1 MTKGKEDLRAA
12 GKKRL
17 EAFRKKK
24 AGSSGRAGG
33 QDGAAPPKA
42 AAAAAAEEEPVPG
55 APGASAAPPEE
66 EPGPAAEPQEV
77 AAGNGL
83 QSVALDV
90 ADLSVPPL
98 SDSPVSGEAAVT
110 ADEETAATSRSP
122 DEWLQAAPTE
132 EAAEQ
137 QVLGAQAGAGAPA
150 LDGTAADEAANEAH
164 QQVASCEEPAAASA
178 SSNGSAA
185 EGVSLDA
192 PEQQP
197 EMLQQSGA
205 GEGEVLVSI
214 GDQAV
219 LLSPPLSDT
228 QQAAAADEGRLN
240 PPPTDGP
247 WHPPDEQ
254 HLDGSVDDLQPESKS
269 KPADAGVDVQ
279 LRPSALELDFEV
291 AKSPMLVPNGGG
303 FKSEPETSVLTEVAG
318 SPVDGLLLPKEH
330 GPPAY
335 VATAMRSSSTAW
347 DVDGGG
353 DEDDADDFFSPI
365 GTPRGAS
372 PPPYRT
378 ASTGSSFSLRLA
390 RAIGF
395 AGKSPEEESV
405 AQLRMAWEVER
416 KETQAAMGELKRQME
431 AATQRWSEMEA
442 EKARL
447 RAELAAKAE
456 ALEER
461 EQAGRQLQ
469 DEADAMRQ
477 QYQAVVGSLQSMGSG
492 GQGDAVA
499 HSTGTLGRLEIE
511 LLDLRRAL
519 VAKDQALV
527 AVKKEA
533 DQGRQRM
540 RVELDPL
547 AEEVARLQAYVA
559 GKEGE
564 ADALVRRNAELVA
577 VVAARDTEV
586 EMLNAE
592 AVALEARSAAA
603 REKLAMALRKGRD
616 LVESRAA
623 LKRALA
629 ERTDEAAALAAS
641 NERLAA
647 EAKAHE
653 EGLVAAL
660 QQVADLRVRADALQE
675 GEVEQAGIREKL
687 GMALRKG
694 KEVVAQREA
703 LKEALAERAAEVE
716 HLAVARDEA
725 LKATASLQA
734 TLDSQLAEV
743 AALREVTQA
752 ESLAKEQALA
762 QMEHVCKEL
771 VVVRGELDV
780 ALQAKLDAAT
790 AAEAS
795 GAECFALR
803 ASLSSKEAEL
813 AEVREGLAQTV
824 LASEHA
830 HKELTELRAASNAL
844 TQASSSDV
852 EAKEAAMMEVEG
864 LREALSDMAAEF
876 ARLKE
881 AASTGQAEA
890 GDTAKQ
896 ALAEAEGLRLEV
908 ASLQERCESIAQS
921 EQSVIDRADA
931 ASTEA
936 ESLRTSLSTREREL
950 TELQEEA
957 TRTAAGAAEA
967 NAKGLTEM
975 ESLRAALADAAAEA
989 ARLAGS
995 LRAEAEAKDWVAAEA
1010 DGLHVVLSKGT
1021 ADDELAEA
1029 AVVANGLRDGEMAE
1043 VEAKGNALVEAER
1056 LRQALSDL
1064 AAELSALRQARV
1076 KEGER
1081 LKAEVAA
1088 KDAALA
1094 QAGELAEALE
1104 RRSSEVASLTQ
1115 AAQAAR
1121 SAQELAIAEA
1131 ETCRASLME
1140 LTAERDALGEA
1151 KAQAGKAEERA
1162 LADCSRLAKDLDS
1175 RLEELR
1181 QAEASVGVLAQTL
1194 AARES
1199 ALEALAA
1206 ELGSQGDAMQAA
1218 QAELDAH
1225 HRLVQEL
1232 REQLADRDQHV
1243 EVLKEQLA
1251 RDMAAA
1257 EASLVQEREE
1267 REELAAAA
1275 VELQSRCTELEA
1287 ILRAEREQQGKE
1299 ASTSGNM
1306 LQCAN
1311 RRVEEL
1317 TLQLADVQ
1325 GESDQLSRLLA
1336 LRDDDLTSLKAQLES
1351 QDKATHA
1358 AQMELER
1365 LSGCLDELQQSLHN
1379 KDEEFVAL
1387 EEQLSMEVAAKEA
1400 SLKQEQE
1407 ERLRLA
1413 DLVAELQ
1420 SQCTALEGSLL
1431 LEREQ
1436 QSKEASTTAE
1446 MLQQA
1451 NSQVEDLT
1459 KQLGVSQREAQ
1470 ELRQH
1475 LALRTDELKDLTA
1488 QLGGQGEATHAAQ
1501 LELRSLH
1508 TRVRELQESL
1518 HNREEEFSALEE
1530 QLSQDVAAKEASLK
1544 HEQTESRRLAGE
1556 VSELQSKCT
1565 ELEGLLRSVQEEQ
1578 GKEAS
1583 ASSRLL
1589 QSSKER
1595 VEYLTAQLGDV
1606 QDKHALLQQGS
1617 EELGRL
1623 LALRDQELKALLG
1636 GQGDAASAAQ
1646 AELEMSVAHVH
1657 ELQESLR
1664 NKDKEFVALEEQLS
1678 QDMAAKEASLRQ
1690 EQEESQRL
1698 ATMAAELQSR
1708 CAELEALVNTIQ
1720 ERLAKETL
1728 ASTEKLQAA
1737 EAHGKELAVQLRNAQ
1752 ATSTSLHQ
1760 EAEELKRL
1768 ETSRDNK
1775 LEALRE
1781 TQSRAVK
1788 ERDESIA
1795 LLKSKLSVA
1804 IDGAKSAA
1812 DELENLKAS
1821 HKHVELLNASLR
1833 QSLEEAKEDA
1843 AAPREGANSDCES
1856 KLAEAGVEI
1865 LKVQEQAA
1873 VLREKLQKAVKK
1885 GKGIEAAKAKLE
1897 KDLAERDAVLQ
1908 ASEREKLALSKK
1920 LEELSVVVSGQDDAL
1935 VAALHEK
1942 AAAEEARLE
1951 LAKALEDKRAEEEQ
1965 LLESLGQR
1973 EKKCTESKAAVE
1985 QAQAEAAAKEA
1996 ALWAQVRSL
2005 QSELERTELA
2015 CADDKAR
2022 TGSALGQLA
2031 KAKEML
2037 ADSVREA
2044 ESDRQ
2049 RVAELSAEHAA
2060 MRAQLESLG
2069 EQLAEAEESSR
2080 AEKAAAAVL
2089 GGKAEQLQAAALE
2102 LQALIEA
2109 KDSEVRQLHTDAS
2122 QHETSMVRIATERD
2136 ALAEQVEVVEAQLKE
2151 TTLSLE
2157 DLSTKAQAWRSEL
2170 QQAKQLCIR
2179 EEGLRLAAEE
2189 QVATLQATLQA
2200 AQATVNVHVP
2210 ELEQQK
2216 AALESTQ
2223 KELAELRA
2231 ASSTEASANEAQKTL
2246 EIQKLQQELEAATAA
2261 FEQQRVASV
2270 SAAVTEVTERF
2281 VKETELALEGLRQDA
2296 AAELAA
2302 VVAEKEQ
2309 ELVALRSRE
2318 EQQLHELQLLQ
2329 DQVGALSRDSEEA
2342 AAELGRSRTDA
2353 ELLAARVKS
2362 LEQAGQERDNAR
2374 LRIEV
2379 LAARAAVLEEE
2390 LAVRD
2395 AEAKELAEAAESG
2408 RVEHQRRRA
2417 LEEEMAALKE
2427 VMLSKDA
2434 DLRDRSAALAEVE
2447 RARDELHASMSSL
2460 RAALQEKDQSV
2471 VQATSQRVRA
2481 IEMLDAANS
2490 EVEAM
2495 QRQSEEA
2502 VAVAESLQEENTA
2515 FQARV
2520 QALELELRSLP
2531 ASNMAR
2537 EAVPAKES
2545 DMVGKAVEREGE
2557 ASRSWQELHTA
2568 GGEAREAVGG
2578 ADERQHQVHDLLAE
2592 VERWRSTAQS
2602 QEEESEELRKEM
2614 EGVLRE
2620 AESWRALTE
2629 ERQLEVAEVR
2639 QKLQV
2644 ALEQAQM
2651 LKETVDGNSAALLQG
2666 AVERKSEATSREME
2680 DMILPCI
2687 PGQQRR
2693 KDSRRAP
2700 APAIP
2705 SPPILRK
2712 SPSLLSYD
2720 IEAAQASQRSEDD
2733 EDEVRGFKLVHLK
2746 SQHLPG
2752 FLRPSVNGIDK
2763 LCLSAGR
2770 YLMGHP
2776 AARLALTFY
2785 WLALHALLAAMLS
2798 TVRV

>member
-24 AGSSGRAGG
+24 AGSSARAGG
-33 QDGAAPPKA
+33 QDDAAPPKA
-42 AAAAAAEEEPVPG
+42 VAAAAAEEEPVPG
-55 APGASAAPPEE
+55 AVGASAAPPEE
-66 EPGPAAEPQEV
+66 EPAAAPQEV

-83 QSVALDV
+83 QSVGLDV
-90 ADLSVPPL
+90 AALSVPPL
-98 SDSPVSGEAAVT
+98 DDLPVSGKAALTADKEAAVT
-110 ADEETAATSRSP
+110 SRSL
-122 DEWLQAAPTE
+122 DGLLQAAPTE

-137 QVLGAQAGAGAPA
+137 QVLKAQAGAGAPA
-150 LDGTAADEAANEAH
+150 LDGTAADEVAIEAH
-164 QQVASCEEPAAASA
+164 QRVANCEEPAASSA

-197 EMLQQSGA
+197 EMPQQSGA
-205 GEGEVLVSI
+205 GEGKLLVSV
-214 GDQAV
+214 GNQAV
-219 LLSPPLSDT
+219 PLSPPLSHM
-228 QQAAAADEGRLN
+228 QQEAAGEEGRPNL
-240 PPPTDGP
+240 PPTDGP
-247 WHPPDEQ
+247 LHPPDEQ

-269 KPADAGVDVQ
+269 KPADAGEDLQ
-279 LRPSALELDFEV
+279 MRPSALELDFEV

-303 FKSEPETSVLTEVAG
+303 FMSEPEAGVLTEVAG

-330 GPPAY
+330 GPPVY

-365 GTPRGAS
+365 GTPTGAS

-442 EKARL
+442 EKARI
-447 RAELAAKAE
+447 RAELAAKTE

-477 QYQAVVGSLQSMGSG
+477 QYQAVVGNLQSMGSG
-492 GQGDAVA
+492 GSGDAVA
-499 HSTGTLGRLEIE
+499 HGRGTLGRLEIE

-540 RVELDPL
+540 RKELDPL

-564 ADALVRRNAELVA
+564 TDALVRRNAELVA

-586 EMLNAE
+586 EMLHAE

-647 EAKAHE
+647 EAKALN

-660 QQVADLRVRADALQE
+660 QQVADLRARADALQE
-675 GEVEQAGIREKL
+675 GEAEQAGIREKL

-703 LKEALAERAAEVE
+703 LKEALAERTAEAE

-725 LKATASLQA
+725 LKVAASLQA
-734 TLDSQLAEV
+734 TLDNQLAEA
-743 AALREVTQA
+743 AALCAATQA
-752 ESLAKEQALA
+752 EALAKEQALA
-762 QMEHVCKEL
+762 KMEDVCKEL
-771 VVVRGELDV
+771 LVVRGELDV
-780 ALQAKLDAAT
+780 ALQAKLDAT
-790 AAEAS
+790 AATEAS
-795 GAECFALR
+795 GAECLALR

-813 AEVREGLAQTV
+813 AEVHVGLAQAV
-824 LASEHA
+824 LASEDV

-844 TQASSSDV
+844 TQASSSEI
-852 EAKEAAMMEVEG
+852 EAKEAAMLEVEG

-881 AASTGQAEA
+881 VASSGQAEA
-890 GDTAKQ
+890 GDIAKQ
-896 ALAEAEGLRLEV
+896 ALAEAEVLRLEV

-921 EQSVIDRADA
+921 EQSAIDRADA

-936 ESLRTSLSTREREL
+936 ESLRNSLSVREREL

-957 TRTAAGAAEA
+957 TRMAAGAAA
-967 NAKGLTEM
+967 AKAKGLTEM
-975 ESLRAALADAAAEA
+975 EFLRAAVADAAAKA
-989 ARLAGS
+989 ASLAGS

-1010 DGLHVVLSKGT
+1010 DGLHVVLSKST

-1029 AVVANGLRDGEMAE
+1029 AVLANGLRDGELAE

-1076 KEGER
+1076 KEGGR
-1081 LKAEVAA
+1081 LQAEVAA

-1094 QAGELAEALE
+1094 QAGEFAEALE
-1104 RRSSEVASLTQ
+1104 RRSSEVASLTE
-1115 AAQAAR
+1115 AAQVAR

-1131 ETCRASLME
+1131 EICRASLME
-1140 LTAERDALGEA
+1140 LTSERDALSEA
-1151 KAQAGKAEERA
+1151 KAQATKAEERA
-1162 LADCSRLAKDLDS
+1162 LADCSRLAEDLDG

-1181 QAEASVGVLAQTL
+1181 QAEASVGVLTKML

-1232 REQLADRDQHV
+1232 
-1243 EVLKEQLA
+1243 KEQLA
-1251 RDMAAA
+1251 RDVAAA
-1257 EASLVQEREE
+1257 EASLVQEREEREE

-1287 ILRAEREQQGKE
+1287 VLRAEREQQSKE
-1299 ASTSGNM
+1299 ASTTGNM

-1317 TLQLADVQ
+1317 TLQLVDVQ
-1325 GESDQLSRLLA
+1325 GESDQLNRLLA
-1336 LRDDDLTSLKAQLES
+1336 LRDDDLISLKAQLES

-1413 DLVAELQ
+1413 DVVAELQ
-1420 SQCTALEGSLL
+1420 SQCRALEGSLV
-1431 LEREQ
+1431 LEHEQ

-1451 NSQVEDLT
+1451 KCQVEDLT
-1459 KQLGVSQREAQ
+1459 EQLGITQRKTE
-1470 ELRQH
+1470 ELRQL

-1488 QLGGQGEATHAAQ
+1488 QLGGQGEATHVAQ
-1501 LELRSLH
+1501 LELKSLH
-1508 TRVRELQESL
+1508 ARVRELQESL
-1518 HNREEEFSALEE
+1518 QSREEDFSTMEE

-1544 HEQTESRRLAGE
+1544 HEQTKSRRLTGE
-1556 VSELQSKCT
+1556 ITELQSKCT
-1565 ELEGLLRSVQEEQ
+1565 ELEALLRSVQEEQ

-1589 QSSKER
+1589 QSSKEH
-1595 VEYLTAQLGDV
+1595 VEYLTAQLGNV
-1606 QDKHALLQQGS
+1606 QDKHALLQQ
-1617 EELGRL
+1617 EAAELGRL

-1636 GQGDAASAAQ
+1636 QGEAASAAQ
-1646 AELEMSVAHVH
+1646 AELEMSVTHVH

-1664 NKDKEFVALEEQLS
+1664 NKDEEFVALEEQLS
-1678 QDMAAKEASLRQ
+1678 HDMAAKEASLRQ
-1690 EQEESQRL
+1690 EQEESQLL
-1698 ATMAAELQSR
+1698 ATAAAELQSR
-1708 CAELEALVNTIQ
+1708 CTELEALVNTMQ
-1720 ERLAKETL
+1720 ERFAKEAL
-1728 ASTEKLQAA
+1728 ASTEKLHAA
-1737 EAHGKELAVQLRNAQ
+1737 EAHGKELALQLINAQ
-1752 ATSTSLHQ
+1752 AASTSLHQ
-1760 EAEELKRL
+1760 EAEGLKRL
-1768 ETSRDNK
+1768 VASRDNE

-1781 TQSRAVK
+1781 TQSCAVE

-1795 LLKSKLSVA
+1795 LLKSKLSAA
-1804 IDGAKSAA
+1804 INGAKAAA
-1812 DELENLKAS
+1812 DELENTKAS
-1821 HKHVELLNASLR
+1821 HKHVELLNANLR
-1833 QSLEEAKEDA
+1833 QLLEKAKEDVA
-1843 AAPREGANSDCES
+1843 ALRDGANSDCES

-1897 KDLAERDAVLQ
+1897 KDLAERDRVLQ
-1908 ASEREKLALSKK
+1908 ASEREKLALSEK
-1920 LEELSVVVSGQDDAL
+1920 LAELSVVVSDRDDSL
-1935 VAALHEK
+1935 AASLHEK
-1942 AAAEEARLE
+1942 ATVEQARLE
-1951 LAKALEDKRAEEEQ
+1951 LAKALEDRRAKEEQ

-1973 EKKCTESKAAVE
+1973 ERECTESKAAVA
-1985 QAQAEAAAKEA
+1985 QVQAEAAAQEA
-1996 ALWAQVRSL
+1996 ALWAQIRSL
-2005 QSELERTELA
+2005 QGELERAELA

-2022 TGSALGQLA
+2022 MGSALGQLA

-2037 ADSVREA
+2037 ADSAKEA
-2044 ESDRQ
+2044 ESDRR

-2060 MRAQLESLG
+2060 MRAELESIG
-2069 EQLAEAEESSR
+2069 EQLSEAEESLR

-2089 GGKAEQLQAAALE
+2089 GKAEQLQAAALE

-2109 KDSEVRQLHTDAS
+2109 KDSELRQLHTDAS
-2122 QHETSMVRIATERD
+2122 QHETSMVRVATERD

-2151 TTLSLE
+2151 TTLLLE

-2170 QQAKQLCIR
+2170 QQVKQLCIR
-2179 EEGLRLAAEE
+2179 EEGLRKAAEE

-2200 AQATVNVHVP
+2200 AQAKVNVHIP
-2210 ELEQQK
+2210 ELEQHK
-2216 AALESTQ
+2216 AALKSTQ
-2223 KELAELRA
+2223 KELADLRA
-2231 ASSTEASANEAQKTL
+2231 ASSTEVSANEAQKTL

-2261 FEQQRVASV
+2261 FQQQRLASV
-2270 SAAVTEVTERF
+2270 AAAVIEATERA

-2309 ELVALRSRE
+2309 ELTVLRSTE
-2318 EQQLHELQLLQ
+2318 VQQLHELQLLQ
-2329 DQVGALSRDSEEA
+2329 DQVDALSRDSEEA

-2353 ELLAARVKS
+2353 EQLAARGKS

-2408 RVEHQRRRA
+2408 KVEHQRRRA
-2417 LEEEMAALKE
+2417 LEEELAALKK
-2427 VMLSKDA
+2427 VMLAKDA

-2447 RARDELHASMSSL
+2447 RGRDELHASMSSL
-2460 RAALQEKDQSV
+2460 RVALQEKDQSV
-2471 VQATSQRVRA
+2471 VQATSQSVRA

-2490 EVEAM
+2490 KVEAM
-2495 QRQSEEA
+2495 RRQSEEA
-2502 VAVAESLQEENTA
+2502 AAIAESLQEENTA
-2515 FQARV
+2515 LHARV

-2531 ASNMAR
+2531 ASNTAT

-2545 DMVGKAVEREGE
+2545 DMVGRAVEREGE

-2568 GGEAREAVGG
+2568 RGEAREATGG
-2578 ADERQHQVHDLLAE
+2578 ADEPQHQVHDLLVE

-2614 EGVLRE
+2614 EAVLRE

-2644 ALEQAQM
+2644 ALEQAQI

-2666 AVERKSEATSREME
+2666 AAERKSEATSREME
-2680 DMILPCI
+2680 DM
-2687 PGQQRR
+2687 RR

-2720 IEAAQASQRSEDD
+2720 IEAAQASLRSEDD
-2733 EDEVRGFKLVHLK
+2733 EDEVRGFKLVHMK
-2746 SQHLPG
+2746 FQHLPG

-2763 LCLSAGR
+2763 LCLSAGS